1 MYQIGIDIGGTNVK
15 IGLLNE
21 ALELCAEIS
30 IPFPHTTAEDMA
42 AQIRAA
48 VGPMLQARGA
58 ALSDV
63 ESLGAVVPGSIDA
76 AGETVVDAHNL
87 NFHNVPLRK
96 ILSDAFPG
104 IPVYIANDANGAALA
119 ELYTGAF
126 VGCKTGVLLTLGTGL
141 GGGIILNGKV
151 LMGAHAAAGEVSG
164 LVSDISKMADDDFKL
179 TSVERYSEAPLW
191 AGMASASGLIF
202 EYARRQKHLPMG
214 SPMPTGEEIFAAYNA
229 GEPEAQKALKIFAR
243 RVAVGILSLQ
253 NVLDVER
260 VAIGG
265 GISAAEALL
274 PAIQA
279 ELDWLFER
287 CTVMPTVKP
296 ELVRCRYGNDANLI
310 GALKLFFEQ
319 NPA

>member
-141 GGGIILNGKV
+141 GGGIILNGKMFNGGRNQGV
-151 LMGAHAAAGEVSG
+151 ELGHAFLVDGGEHCTCG
-164 LVSDISKMADDDFKL
+164 NNGCM
-179 TSVERYSEAPLW
+179 EAYC
-191 AGMASASGLIF
+191 AASALAREGARAMQRDPRGLLSERSGGNAALIDAKMVVDCARAGDVTAKRVF
-202 EYARRQKHLPMG
+202 DEYIGHL
-214 SPMPTGEEIFAAYNA
+214 SSACASFFNILD
-229 GEPEAQKALKIFAR
+229 PEVI
-243 RVAVGILSLQ
+243 
-253 NVLDVER
+253 
-260 VAIGG
+260 AIGG
-265 GISAAEALL
+265 GLCGAGEFLFAPLRERITEKCFYKSHGAVV
-274 PAIQA
+274 PA
-279 ELDWLFER
+279 
-287 CTVMPTVKP
+287 VM
-296 ELVRCRYGNDANLI
+296 GNDAGII
-310 GALKLFFEQ
+310 GAAMLRRDTELR
-319 NPA
+319 

>member
-119 ELYTGAF
+119 ELYKGAF
-126 VGCKTGVLLTLGTGL
+126 VGCRTAVLLTLGTGL
-141 GGGIILNGKV
+141 GGGIILNGKMFNGGMNQGTE
-151 LMGAHAAAGEVSG
+151 LGHAYLVDGGEHCTCG
-164 LVSDISKMADDDFKL
+164 NNGCM
-179 TSVERYSEAPLW
+179 EAYC
-191 AGMASASGLIF
+191 AASALAREGARAMQRDPRGLLSERSGGNAALIDAKMVVDCAKAGDVTAKRVF
-202 EYARRQKHLPMG
+202 DEYIGHL
-214 SPMPTGEEIFAAYNA
+214 SSACASFFNILD
-229 GEPEAQKALKIFAR
+229 PEVI
-243 RVAVGILSLQ
+243 
-253 NVLDVER
+253 
-260 VAIGG
+260 AIGG
-265 GISAAEALL
+265 GLCGAGEFLFAPLRERITEKCFYKSHGAVV
-274 PAIQA
+274 PA
-279 ELDWLFER
+279 
-287 CTVMPTVKP
+287 VM
-296 ELVRCRYGNDANLI
+296 GNDAGII
-310 GALKLFFEQ
+310 GAAMLRRDTELR
-319 NPA
+319 